1 MTADP
6 GVPVSALE
14 EKAKEL
20 LRRRH
25 TIHPDDDRAIGSWNA
40 EEEFS
45 RVMGLFN
52 GIRYLSITVGLLTL
66 LAGAIGVS
74 NIMLVVVRERTR
86 EIGVRR
92 AVGATPLSIMAQIV
106 MEATILTALAGMA
119 GIIAGVWALAG
130 LDALADAFHLE
141 ESSFTKP
148 SVRIDLV
155 LQSLLFLILAGVF
168 AGIIPARR
176 ALSIKPV
183 EALRYE

>member
-1 MTADP
+1 
-6 GVPVSALE
+6 
-14 EKAKEL
+14 
-20 LRRRH
+20 
-25 TIHPDDDRAIGSWNA
+25 
-40 EEEFS
+40 
-45 RVMGLFN
+45 
-52 GIRYLSITVGLLTL
+52 
-66 LAGAIGVS
+66 
-74 NIMLVVVRERTR
+74 MLVVVRERTR